1 MDNENYFQN
10 FEELKEANKQKFQEL
25 KKKKLTELVQLC
37 NANSLGH
44 EPYQRIASLMQIGTK
59 VQWWKPENQE
69 EKKNIIKGFTELYK
83 AKSASPVT
91 SDEIINI
98 MHQTIS
104 KLINEIATQ
113 FNPPEIPK
121 SQAKDTNGFSQR
133 ELMKII
139 RKENLAETAKAFD
152 KLLLGIQKTPQ
163 ANLLIHRTSKILLKK
178 EN

>member
-69 EKKNIIKGFTELYK
+69 EKKT
-83 AKSASPVT
+83 
-91 SDEIINI
+91 
-98 MHQTIS
+98 
-104 KLINEIATQ
+104 
-113 FNPPEIPK
+113 
-121 SQAKDTNGFSQR
+121 
-133 ELMKII
+133 
-139 RKENLAETAKAFD
+139 
-152 KLLLGIQKTPQ
+152 
-163 ANLLIHRTSKILLKK
+163 
-178 EN
+178 